1 MKLNKLYTSKTQ
13 LKDFVIQKELTQN
26 IENLKKQFK
35 NSNDLIIKDFKIG
48 ELKACLVYLI
58 GLNDSL
64 LINNNI
70 MHPFENLKK
79 DYKITSI
86 KNLLENKIL
95 LAESSTTKSM
105 EECVFEILRG
115 KAILFIDSLE
125 ECGIFGVDK
134 QKERAIQEPPT
145 SAVLKGPRSGFT
157 ENIKTNIACI
167 RKIIASTDLIFEHF
181 KVGKYTQ
188 TQVSIFYISS
198 IANKKVVN
206 EIRKRIKKINIDG
219 ILDSFYV
226 SQFLEFY
233 PNSIFKQI
241 GSCEKADIACSK
253 ILEGRVGILV
263 DGSPIALTLPFLLLE
278 DIQTSNDYY
287 SQHSRATALRLI
299 RIFSLII
306 TLLLPG
312 MYIAIELH
320 HYKIIPLKFIVT
332 IMNTTQQLPLS
343 PFVEIIFVLLLFEVL
358 YEASLRMPKYLGL
371 ALSIVGALIL
381 GDTATK
387 AGLVSPPAV
396 MIVALSGIT
405 LYTLP
410 DLAPQLSMI
419 RFAYTIAGGSMG
431 FYGILSLTL
440 FLLFHLND
448 FDSYNTAYLAPFS
461 PQHKSD
467 LKDTFF
473 KKDITNMFS
482 RPTSLKNKNK
492 TRLKTKAN
500 DFDNNH

>member
-1 MKLNKLYTSKTQ
+1 MNKFFTNKTQ
-13 LKDFVIQKELTQN
+13 LKSFKISPDIEVN
-26 IENLKKQFK
+26 IENIKVKFK
-35 NSNDLIIKDFKIG
+35 NSQELIIKNFNI
-48 ELKACLVYLI
+48 ENEQASLI
-58 GLNDSL
+58 YISGLNDST
-64 LINNNI
+64 LINNSI
-70 MHPFENLKK
+70 MRVFEETHIPKPASMNDLIQNHILISESKTSSNL
-79 DYKITSI
+79 
-86 KNLLENKIL
+86 
-95 LAESSTTKSM
+95 
-105 EECVFEILRG
+105 EECVFEILKG
-115 KAILFIDSLE
+115 KAILFINNLN
-125 ECGIFGVDK
+125 ECAIFGVDK

-167 RKIIASTDLIFEHF
+167 RKIIASTDLVFEHF
-181 KVGKYTQ
+181 NVGQYTQ

-198 IANKKVVN
+198 ITSKKVIN
-206 EIRKRIKKINIDG
+206 EVRKRIKKINIDG
-219 ILDSFYV
+219 ILDSYYI

-233 PNSIFKQI
+233 PNSMFKQV
-241 GSCEKADIACSK
+241 GSCEKADIVCAK

-263 DGSPIALTLPFLLLE
+263 DGSPIALTVPFIILE
-278 DIQTSNDYY
+278 DLQTSNDYY
-287 SQHSRATALRLI
+287 SQHARSTALRLI
-299 RIFSLII
+299 RLFSFLI
-306 TLLLPG
+306 TVLLPG

-387 AGLVSPPAV
+387 AGLVSPPSV

-419 RFAYTIAGGSMG
+419 RFGYTIAGGMMG

-440 FLLFHLND
+440 YLLFHLND

-467 LKDTFF
+467 LKDAVF
-473 KKDITNMFS
+473 KEDITTMFS
-482 RPTSLKNKNK
+482 RPSSLNNKNK
-492 TRLKTKAN
+492 TRLKTKQK
-500 DFDNNH
+500 

>member
-1 MKLNKLYTSKTQ
+1 MRNFKFYSSKNQLSKFSTST
-13 LKDFVIQKELTQN
+13 DINAN
-26 IENLKKQFK
+26 ISMLKKQFK
-35 NSNDLIIKDFKIG
+35 NSKDLIIKNFKISN
-48 ELKACLVYLI
+48 KTACLIYLV
-58 GLNDSL
+58 GLNDSI

-70 MHPFENLKK
+70 MRCFE
-79 DYKITSI
+79 KIDKLPDNFNI
-86 KNLLENKIL
+86 NNLLENVVL
-95 LAESSTTKSM
+95 LAESTTTSSM

-115 KAILFIDSLE
+115 KAILFIDKLK
-125 ECGIFGVDK
+125 ECAIFGVDK

-157 ENIKTNIACI
+157 ENIKTNIASI
-167 RKIIASTDLIFEHF
+167 RKIIASTDLVFEHF

-198 IANKKVVN
+198 IASKKVVN
-206 EIRKRIKKINIDG
+206 EVKKRIKKVNIDG
-219 ILDSFYV
+219 ILDSFYI

-233 PNSIFKQI
+233 PNSIFKQV

-299 RIFSLII
+299 RMFSLII

-343 PFVEIIFVLLLFEVL
+343 PFVEMIFVLLLFEVL

-419 RFAYTIAGGSMG
+419 RFAYTFAGGTMG
-431 FYGILSLTL
+431 FYGILALSL

-448 FDSYNTAYLAPFS
+448 FDSYDTAYLAPFS
-461 PQHKSD
+461 PLHKSD
-467 LKDTFF
+467 LKDAMF

-500 DFDNNH
+500 DKDNTI